1 MLTFEK
7 FHLPQNRTGME
18 INKRNTEIQTK
29 AKHTNKHKRR
39 KCGLR
44 KTHLIWSRVASSRR
58 ILESWSISVT
68 SAGACWTAAMEI
80 EMAAAGKRANCVAME
95 NATKEQTACSGRT
108 STKATKEKRDNKKG
122 VQQQAG
128 VALTWMKKSLSDRM
142 HPFEW
147 KNLTVGCIHIDENS
161 DRRLHPLDEKYGCR
175 MDPRRWTLGSLTG
188 RPTDRPTD
196 RRMCHLDEPLKS
208 LTGHILRHLDES
220 LH

>member
-1 MLTFEK
+1 MKQNRTHFLNNSTTTDRSRNKVAKARIPLLTKPMQRPTLSLQTPPAIIESCFKKKKTPDQTLTFEK

-18 INKRNTEIQTK
+18 INKQNTEIQTK

-68 SAGACWTAAMEI
+68 SAGASWTAAMET
-80 EMAAAGKRANCVAME
+80 EMAAAGKRADCAAME
-95 NATKEQTACSGRT
+95 NATKEQTACRSRT

-128 VALTWMKKSLSDRM
+128 VALTWMKNITIGSDASIWM
-142 HPFEW
+142 
-147 KNLTVGCIHIDENS
+147 ENS
-161 DRRLHPLDEKYGCR
+161 DRRMHPHR
-175 MDPRRWTLGSLTG
+175 
-188 RPTDRPTD
+188 
-196 RRMCHLDEPLKS
+196 
-208 LTGHILRHLDES
+208 
-220 LH
+220 